1 MKKFNFL
8 IFLFFLLFTT
18 SLRAQTLDVNFTGSC
33 GSYIGF
39 DEDKKL
45 AQSFT
50 AGISGALKSVKVGVS
65 TDACTETTVMNCIA
79 TIYQGDCQGTV
90 LTTQVVAFP
99 TNSPLSMKEISFT
112 DPATLIAGQMYTLE
126 ISVLP
131 NQNCSEDPMDG
142 YERVGGKWHLESA
155 LDCGGSYAGGTAYLS
170 GCVAANWD
178 NYIQTYVTATLG
190 SNEND
195 QNKSAVNFFP
205 NPSSDFVQVS
215 GLKKNEIFEIYTV
228 SGDKLISGQVSNGEK
243 IDIKKLVPGVY
254 LLKFKNGKT
263 TKLIKK

>member
-1 MKKFNFL
+1 
-8 IFLFFLLFTT
+8 
-18 SLRAQTLDVNFTGSC
+18 
-33 GSYIGF
+33 
-39 DEDKKL
+39 
-45 AQSFT
+45 
-50 AGISGALKSVKVGVS
+50 
-65 TDACTETTVMNCIA
+65 
-79 TIYQGDCQGTV
+79 
-90 LTTQVVAFP
+90 
-99 TNSPLSMKEISFT
+99 
-112 DPATLIAGQMYTLE
+112 
-126 ISVLP
+126 
-131 NQNCSEDPMDG
+131 MDG
-142 YERVGGKWHLESA
+142 VIMVSGKRHLENA
-155 LDCGGSYAGGTAYLS
+155 LNCGNSYAGGTAYRS

-178 NYIQTYVTATLG
+178 FHIQTYITSTLG

-228 SGDKLISGQVSNGEK
+228 SGDKLISGQVSDGEK